1 MSQSPHRFL
10 LVSDASAFSR
20 SSPSVTARS
29 FRFCKPRK
37 KSRSDCEANGDWMQT
52 TEGFTSWNDN
62 TLSST
67 LQHVTFCS
75 HIHALQTS
83 PGVFFFLFYPFLLF
97 LVIPCH
103 NSQLITVL
111 LLPPFSFL
119 LLFLSFSSPPSFN
132 VEAMAMVTSPPSS
145 AYILQLMNGKSHT
158 NHALGHF
165 ASPECQCS
173 LWPRVADLVQI
184 RFAWQGWGFVQAK
197 LWKKHTILAHLH
209 LISVLAEALLW
220 HVHNHNLKDPVIGT
234 SNSLTLQ
241 SWTAARG
248 LILLAP
254 VSSRLMQLSWDL
266 GLPNHQHSNPWQCS
280 WVMKSNTDLYMAVVR
295 VQLLF
300 QANTAAVHNAPKS
313 LPKRA
318 TYFLPLVEAK
328 PSTFVMVS
336 AWIPVTLPPKNQTM
350 VGWMDSHDM
359 AHGYLSPPSSQPV
372 RLAPCPLSGA
382 LVVHETILAVKLS
395 GRAAACHP
403 EHTKWGQSEDYTAA
417 DFGGIP
423 TFLYRMR
430 MLCVSISGGVQELSI
445 NAEHECRKT
454 FAMQLSGVGSLKLQV
469 MNFHRGSVSTKAVSK
484 DLAEKE
490 AYSLSSKSNI
500 CSWCH
505 WPLKLP

>member
-119 LLFLSFSSPPSFN
+119 MLFLSFSSPPSFN

-350 VGWMDSHDM
+350 VVKVFPFHHKVSAL
-359 AHGYLSPPSSQPV
+359 AHTFRMNGFSWHGPWLSVATIQSACKTCAMSFVRRPCGARNHFGSEAFRKGRSMSSWAHKMRSKW
-372 RLAPCPLSGA
+372 RLHSCWFWRNPNLFVPN
-382 LVVHETILAVKLS
+382 EDAV
-395 GRAAACHP
+395 CQFP
-403 EHTKWGQSEDYTAA
+403 EVCKNYQ
-417 DFGGIP
+417 
-423 TFLYRMR
+423 
-430 MLCVSISGGVQELSI
+430 
-445 NAEHECRKT
+445 
-454 FAMQLSGVGSLKLQV
+454 
-469 MNFHRGSVSTKAVSK
+469 
-484 DLAEKE
+484 
-490 AYSLSSKSNI
+490 
-500 CSWCH
+500 
-505 WPLKLP
+505 